1 MMPTVKKLKS
11 FITSLLSRVMI
22 VNIPLDE
29 IFQMAG
35 ESTIKTFVEIGAN
48 DGKKNDPLYDH
59 IKKYGWRGILVEPD
73 PVNFEKLK
81 ENYRGIEGL
90 IFENT
95 GIGPESGELLFYKI
109 KDVTDQE
116 PGWYDQVGSFDKNTF
131 LKNISYGKGL
141 DQRIVAELRLLIHFD
156 ELLEKNNFRD
166 VDLLHLDA
174 EGFDYKILQSINF
187 AKYNIRMVLFESEW
201 MTKSELKELIQ
212 YLRNHQYRVY
222 RSGIDYAGIKR

>member
-1 MMPTVKKLKS
+1 MMQILKKLKS
-11 FITSLLSRVMI
+11 FITSLLSQVMI

-29 IFQMAG
+29 IFSIAG

-48 DGKKNDPLYDH
+48 DGKKNDPLNYY
-59 IKKYGWRGILVEPD
+59 IKKFRWIGILVEPD
-73 PVNFEKLK
+73 PANFKKLK
-81 ENYRGIEGL
+81 ENYRGVDGL

-95 GIGPESGELLFYKI
+95 GIGPEPGEMLFYKI
-109 KDVTDQE
+109 KDIADQE
-116 PGWYDQVGSFDKNTF
+116 PGWYDQVGSFDKKTF

-141 DQRIVAELRLLIHFD
+141 DQRIVAEPRPVIHFD
-156 ELLEKNNFRD
+156 ELLEKNNFGD

-174 EGFDYKILQSINF
+174 EGFDYRILRSIDF

-201 MTKSELKELIQ
+201 MTKSELKELIHF
-212 YLRNHQYRVY
+212 LRNHQYRVY

>member
-11 FITSLLSRVMI
+11 SITSLLSQVMI

-48 DGKKNDPLYDH
+48 DGKKNDPLYDR

-73 PVNFEKLK
+73 SANFEKLK

-109 KDVTDQE
+109 KDITDQE

-141 DQRIVAELRLLIHFD
+141 DQRIVAEPRPVIHFD

-174 EGFDYKILQSINF
+174 EGFDYRILRSINF
-187 AKYNIRMVLFESEW
+187 AKYDIRMVLFESEW

>member
-11 FITSLLSRVMI
+11 SITSLLSQVMI

-48 DGKKNDPLYDH
+48 DGKKNDPLYDR

-73 PVNFEKLK
+73 SANFEKLK

-109 KDVTDQE
+109 KDITDQE
-116 PGWYDQVGSFDKNTF
+116 PGWYYQVGSFDKNTF

-141 DQRIVAELRLLIHFD
+141 DQRIVAEPRPVIHFD

-174 EGFDYKILQSINF
+174 EGFDYRILRSINF
-187 AKYNIRMVLFESEW
+187 AKYDIRMVLFESEW